1 MQKHIG
7 ISREEHFET
16 NEEHSA
22 HSYGNTGVHVVATVA
37 LIAFVEECAGR
48 LLQSLIGEDDLSV
61 GSIVNIKHRA
71 VATLG
76 MSVRV
81 QCTIS
86 SAQEKKILFS
96 CHVYQNNRLILEGS
110 HGRVVLSRHVF
121 SSLQK

>member
-7 ISREEHFET
+7 VSREEEFET

-48 LLQSLIGEDDLSV
+48 LLKSLIDEEELSV
-61 GSIVNIKHRA
+61 GTLVNIKHRS

-86 SAQEKKILFS
+86 STQEKKVLFS
-96 CHVYQNNRLILEGS
+96 CHVYQHNRLILEGN
-110 HGRVVLSRHVF
+110 HGRVVLSRHVL